1 MVGPGAAEFAP
12 ALREALD
19 LHVLVRSDNAIGF
32 RHVLIADAVYGELL
46 GVERTELHR
55 RWAGELES
63 VPAAVPRLAYHWY
76 EAGEY
81 EPAFDASLTAARDA
95 GAVLAFD
102 SAYHHFRRALA
113 VWDRVANP
121 AARAGSSRVDLC
133 LAAAE
138 AANWSGD
145 PAAAVGMIDV
155 ALALPEAD
163 DPEWGSVL
171 LERRGWYLLRH
182 GENAAAREAYES
194 ALATL
199 PVTAEPAVR
208 TRVLAGS
215 VRAYERAADFDRAL
229 ELAREAVTIA
239 VETEASTEI
248 GPAHYMLGRILL
260 TIGEVDGALTELD
273 QAARAAEETLNP
285 VMLAIALLE
294 RGDAL
299 ARRRQLADAVPAAL
313 DAAARLRARGYV
325 DPFALLATASAA
337 ALLNRLGRPAEGR
350 ALAAEILT
358 TARSPVTLAVGH
370 LLAGAFDVEALRVEA
385 AREHLDTARFLAAP
399 LLDGRVGAALAT
411 ARAELALV
419 DGNATNAMGAVEEGL
434 GRVAHTGD
442 DEAYAH
448 LCLLGLRIEAERNA
462 LTLGRASE
470 RSQRHRDAKVDE
482 LERGL
487 QRVLDAWPAGA
498 DRPDLAAIRSGWTA
512 ERTRLD
518 GAPDPAASGARGG
531 RLGGGGLASLGRVR
545 RVGAGRSA
553 GCRQR
558 RCRGRVRARRRA
570 RRRDRARQRAAPRAR
585 GSPRAPPRSCPP
597 ARGTAH
603 RSRGGLG
610 GNRRRADRARTR
622 GARPRSRR
630 RDEPPDRGALVHQP
644 EDRQR
649 ARVEDSHQARCRGPR
664 GSGGPCPA
672 GKPCSSRLTC
682 GNLRTNDHE

>member
-1 MVGPGAAEFAP
+1 
-12 ALREALD
+12 
-19 LHVLVRSDNAIGF
+19 
-32 RHVLIADAVYGELL
+32 
-46 GVERTELHR
+46 
-55 RWAGELES
+55 
-63 VPAAVPRLAYHWY
+63 
-76 EAGEY
+76 
-81 EPAFDASLTAARDA
+81 
-95 GAVLAFD
+95 
-102 SAYHHFRRALA
+102 
-113 VWDRVANP
+113 
-121 AARAGSSRVDLC
+121 
-133 LAAAE
+133 
-138 AANWSGD
+138 
-145 PAAAVGMIDV
+145 MIDV

-163 DPEWGSVL
+163 EPEWGSVL

-182 GENAAAREAYES
+182 GDNAAARAAYES

-215 VRAYERAADFDRAL
+215 VRAYERAAEFDRAL

-313 DAAARLRARGYV
+313 DAAARLRARGHV

-337 ALLNRLGRPAEGR
+337 ALLNRLGRPAEAR
-350 ALAAEILT
+350 ALAAEILA

-370 LLAGAFDVEALRVEA
+370 LLAGAFDVEALRVDA
-385 AREHLDTARFLAAP
+385 AGEHLETARFLAAP

-419 DGNATNAMGAVEEGL
+419 DGNATSAMGAVEEGL
-434 GRVAHTGD
+434 SRAAHTGD

-470 RSQRHRDAKVDE
+470 RARRHRDAKVDE

-518 GAPDPAASGARGG
+518 GAQDPAAWARAVADWAAAGWP
-531 RLGGGGLASLGRVR
+531 RWAAYAALGRAEALAAGSDDAAVASALDEA
-545 RVGAGRSA
+545 RVAATALDSA
-553 GCRQR
+553 LLLVHC
-558 RCRGRVRARRRA
+558 
-570 RRRDRARQRAAPRAR
+570 DRLAHRIGHDQPPAAPRAGAVEALAGTVDALTAR
-585 GSPRAPPRSCPP
+585 EREVLDLVAAGATNRQIAARLFISPK
-597 ARGTAH
+597 TASVH
-603 RSRGGLG
+603 VSRILTKLG
-610 GNRRRADRARTR
+610 VADRAEAAVL
-622 GARPRSRR
+622 AR
-630 RDEPPDRGALVHQP
+630 
-644 EDRQR
+644 R
-649 ARVEDSHQARCRGPR
+649 ANRAPR
-664 GSGGPCPA
+664 G
-672 GKPCSSRLTC
+672 
-682 GNLRTNDHE
+682 

>member
-1 MVGPGAAEFAP
+1 
-12 ALREALD
+12 
-19 LHVLVRSDNAIGF
+19 
-32 RHVLIADAVYGELL
+32 
-46 GVERTELHR
+46 
-55 RWAGELES
+55 
-63 VPAAVPRLAYHWY
+63 
-76 EAGEY
+76 
-81 EPAFDASLTAARDA
+81 
-95 GAVLAFD
+95 
-102 SAYHHFRRALA
+102 
-113 VWDRVANP
+113 
-121 AARAGSSRVDLC
+121 
-133 LAAAE
+133 
-138 AANWSGD
+138 
-145 PAAAVGMIDV
+145 
-155 ALALPEAD
+155 
-163 DPEWGSVL
+163 
-171 LERRGWYLLRH
+171 
-182 GENAAAREAYES
+182 
-194 ALATL
+194 
-199 PVTAEPAVR
+199 
-208 TRVLAGS
+208 
-215 VRAYERAADFDRAL
+215 
-229 ELAREAVTIA
+229 
-239 VETEASTEI
+239 
-248 GPAHYMLGRILL
+248 MLGRILL

-313 DAAARLRARGYV
+313 DAAARLRARGHV

-370 LLAGAFDVEALRVEA
+370 LLAGAFDVEALRVDA

-419 DGNATNAMGAVEEGL
+419 DGNATSAMGAVEEGL

-518 GAPDPAASGARGG
+518 GAPDPAAWARAVADWAAAGWP
-531 RLGGGGLASLGRVR
+531 RWAAYAALGRAEALAAGSDDAAVASALDDT
-545 RVGAGRSA
+545 RVAA
-553 GCRQR
+553 I
-558 RCRGRVRARRRA
+558 AL
-570 RRRDRARQRAAPRAR
+570 DRRAAPRAR
-585 GSPRAPPRSCPP
+585 GSASRTASVMPDPP
-597 ARGTAH
+597 AAPRTGAGEASVGTVDALTAREREVLDLVAAGATNRQIAARLFISPKTASVH
-603 RSRGGLG
+603 VSRILTKLG
-610 GNRRRADRARTR
+610 VADRAEAAVL
-622 GARPRSRR
+622 AR
-630 RDEPPDRGALVHQP
+630 
-644 EDRQR
+644 R
-649 ARVEDSHQARCRGPR
+649 ANRAPR
-664 GSGGPCPA
+664 G
-672 GKPCSSRLTC
+672 
-682 GNLRTNDHE
+682 